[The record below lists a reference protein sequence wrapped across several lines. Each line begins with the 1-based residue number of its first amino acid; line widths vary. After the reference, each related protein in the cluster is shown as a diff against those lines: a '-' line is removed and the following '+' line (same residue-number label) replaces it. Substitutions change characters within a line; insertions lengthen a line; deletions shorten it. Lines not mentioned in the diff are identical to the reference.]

1 MNTSIRRILIT
12 LPRCAPLLHNIFRAG
27 HSLWLIP
34 REPARS
40 RIQTIIDHHSTDKG
54 TVNFGAHVTLIAG
67 LEPQGGAAEVLAK
80 AESLASKL
88 KPISARVE
96 RTGCMDLYFKS
107 VSFTEL
113 ATFVRTYSVQYFV
126 CLEQQQMGVDVSHR
140 KLYR

>member
-1 MNTSIRRILIT
+1 MYRSSYHLDNLARLCAIVVQYTSYCRV
-12 LPRCAPLLHNIFRAG
+12 G

-40 RIQTIIDHHSTDKG
+40 RVQTIIDNHSLDKG
-54 TVNFGAHVTLIAG
+54 TVNFRAHVTLIAG

-80 AESLASKL
+80 AESLALKL

-107 VSFTEL
+107 VSFVVL
-113 ATFVRTYSVQYFV
+113 ASFYFRAYCMQFFV
-126 CLEQQQMGVDVSHR
+126 CLKCVDYVP
-140 KLYR
+140 